1 MGYGS
6 GDGQDRVRLEKAQ
19 AIGLFRFQ
27 LISPAIDDQLS
38 TRARGVV
45 VRGIAQGW
53 HSDPFGNRVR
63 YSRDT
68 VDRWIRAWRQGGF
81 AALVPSPR
89 QTALRTDADIME
101 VAAALK
107 RENPARTAAQVQRIL
122 VAAKGWAPS
131 QSTLLRLFH
140 RLELPGADGRTTG
153 DAVFGRFEAGDPN
166 ELWTGDALHGRRVG
180 GRKTYLF
187 AFIDDHS
194 RLIPGHRWGFA
205 EDTVRLAAAFRRAV
219 QSRGVPRG
227 LYVDNGSAYVD
238 AWLLRACAKLGVRLT
253 HSTPGRPQGRGKIER
268 FFRTVNEQFLVEVQD
283 TTAEELTAQ
292 GISQAAALLDLNRL
306 FTGWVETVYHP
317 RVHTET
323 EQTPLARWAAGWERT
338 GRRPQVPGAD
348 DVAEAFR
355 WAEFRSV
362 TKTATVS
369 LLSNTYQVDPS
380 LTGRRVELVFDP
392 FDMTD
397 IAVNHHGKS
406 FGKATPH
413 TVTRH
418 SHPKARPETV
428 DAPPA
433 PTGIDYLNLVAGE
446 HHGRAGQ
453 AINFHA
459 LTGITPG
466 SPPAVG
472 GAEADITAEP
482 APVTEPGQVPGQLPL
497 PEMPTPSMKDV
508 EQQ

>member
-166 ELWTGDALHGRRVG
+166 ELWTGDALHGRRLG

-268 FFRTVNEQFLVEVQD
+268 FFRTVNEQFLVEVHD

-323 EQTPLARWAAGWERT
+323 EQTPSPGGPPAGNAPVAARRYPAPMMWPRRSGGPSSAASRKP
-338 GRRPQVPGAD
+338 RRCPCSPTPT
-348 DVAEAFR
+348 
-355 WAEFRSV
+355 RS
-362 TKTATVS
+362 
-369 LLSNTYQVDPS
+369 
-380 LTGRRVELVFDP
+380 
-392 FDMTD
+392 
-397 IAVNHHGKS
+397 
-406 FGKATPH
+406 
-413 TVTRH
+413 TRH
-418 SHPKARPETV
+418 
-428 DAPPA
+428 
-433 PTGIDYLNLVAGE
+433 
-446 HHGRAGQ
+446 
-453 AINFHA
+453 
-459 LTGITPG
+459 
-466 SPPAVG
+466 
-472 GAEADITAEP
+472 
-482 APVTEPGQVPGQLPL
+482 
-497 PEMPTPSMKDV
+497 
-508 EQQ
+508 